1 MLMAFWKGQKK
12 KRGSLVKLKV
22 HDRNLESRVCAG
34 FLWFRLSHRETAIG
48 NRNGKHKCHILHA
61 IHQQW
66 RQGHAKME
74 GMYDCVGF

>member
-12 KRGSLVKLKV
+12 NRGSLVKLKV

-34 FLWFRLSHRETAIG
+34 FLWFHLSHRETAIG
-48 NRNGKHKCHILHA
+48 HRNGKHKCHILHA

-74 GMYDCVGF
+74 GMHDCVGF